1 MIRSDLTNDDI
12 YRCIDCEEIFQV
24 FSQSGT
30 TNFCPSCAS
39 RDIEGVDEEQGI
51 ELFIYGIL
59 GGSHMINCL
68 SDIKEGQIFECIYD
82 FETYKN
88 DIMTDPPIPVEMDIY
103 LGTKVTIREKACVP
117 LD

>member
-39 RDIEGVDEEQGI
+39 RDIEGVDEE
-51 ELFIYGIL
+51 
-59 GGSHMINCL
+59 
-68 SDIKEGQIFECIYD
+68 
-82 FETYKN
+82 
-88 DIMTDPPIPVEMDIY
+88 
-103 LGTKVTIREKACVP
+103 
-117 LD
+117 